1 MLGEAARRLDALGAA
16 PWAARCVR
24 ELDAC
29 GLRPRRRG
37 AGAPLLGDAALTA
50 QERLVAHLV
59 AGGRTN
65 REVAAELVITTK
77 TVEHHIGRVYAKLG
91 LRSRS
96 ELAARI
102 AAATDGPGPQCPAD
116 GSAGRHADGA
126 AGTSG
131 DRMDRAAGLR

>member
-1 MLGEAARRLDALGAA
+1 MGAA
-16 PWAARCVR
+16 PWATRCAR

-29 GLRPRRRG
+29 GLRPRRRTRG
-37 AGAPLLGDAALTA
+37 TPLAGDAALTA

-77 TVEHHIGRVYAKLG
+77 TVEHHLGRVYAKLG

-96 ELAARI
+96 ELAARL
-102 AAATDGPGPQCPAD
+102 AVGTN
-116 GSAGRHADGA
+116 
-126 AGTSG
+126 GTSDARSG
-131 DRMDRAAGLR
+131 RAAGHR